1 MKTYKRIL
9 KLNEAVKFVFEK
21 LKRLLIVA
29 DIGTDHGYLAE
40 SLSKEEFVQK
50 VIASDISDKSLSKIE
65 QLIKLKSLKNIETLV
80 GDGLCPIEKADV
92 SVIAGIGG
100 HEIIKILETQN
111 TTPDGSRKC
120 DYFVLQPAQNVNELR
135 IWIFENKIKVIKDY
149 IIYDS
154 ERFYPII
161 IIDVSKKERNRKS
174 IYNVW
179 LGRDNTFENED
190 FVMFLKDLKVSFEFL
205 KDISKKRAK
214 QDKMLYQ
221 KYKLNKIIEKLLKM
235 WYIKLTWRILC

>member
-1 MKTYKRIL
+1 MKTYKRIS

-21 LKRLLIVA
+21 LKKPLIVA

-40 SLSKEEFVQK
+40 SLSKEKFVQK
-50 VIASDISDKSLSKIE
+50 VIASDISEKSLSKLE
-65 QLIKLKSLKNIETLV
+65 ELIKLKSLKKIETLV
-80 GDGLCPIEKADV
+80 GDGLQPIEMADV

-100 HEIIKILETQN
+100 HETIKILETQN
-111 TTPDGSRKC
+111 TISSGLRKC

-135 IWIFENKIKVIKDY
+135 IWIFENKIKMIKDY

-161 IIDVSKKERNRKS
+161 IIDVSQKERNKKS

-179 LGRDNTFENED
+179 LGRDNTLKNED

-214 QDKMLYQ
+214 QDKVLYQ
-221 KYKLNKIIEKLLKM
+221 KYKLNRIIEKLLKM
-235 WYIKLTWRILC
+235 